1 MDSSVLRL
9 KGTVKETGAP
19 FLQQVFEHMRRDLTE
34 LGALAGLP
42 PPAELP
48 SSRCEP
54 PAAMASAELAGAT
67 EATRCPV
74 SLPGIAAGGTTR
86 PMSL

>member
-1 MDSSVLRL
+1 MGNKDRDGSSHV
-9 KGTVKETGAP
+9 
-19 FLQQVFEHMRRDLTE
+19 QQAMTDMRRGLTV
-34 LGALAGLP
+34 LGALAGLS

-48 SSRCEP
+48 SSPCEP
-54 PAAMASAELAGAT
+54 PAAMASAELTGAT